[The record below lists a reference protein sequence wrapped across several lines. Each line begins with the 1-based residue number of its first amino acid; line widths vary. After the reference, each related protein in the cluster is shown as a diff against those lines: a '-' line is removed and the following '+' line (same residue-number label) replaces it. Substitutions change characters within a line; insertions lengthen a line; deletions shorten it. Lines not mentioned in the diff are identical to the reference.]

1 MPAWIHER
9 AKHILA
15 KNKDATKQMAFALA
29 TQQAHALG
37 KSPKGYGTDE
47 GRSKAKAKYD
57 TPSDDK
63 KTANPGGL
71 KTKKLAHVPTFLE
84 ELLKEAA
91 ENIGQWWEQ
100 IGGPFLA
107 KGGDHAVF
115 KKMMEEAD
123 IPANF
128 REKFMRAA
136 KEKYPPGFNMGRGAR
151 AAARGG
157 PATAEEAWQEARDAW
172 QEVRDVWHATP
183 GKEMAKSVLSE
194 FGPALAGAGG
204 LLAANSYARNAPQKE
219 DPHTPVSP
227 WQGRLGSY
235 LAAGSQLGLGGAM
248 LGRLAGK
255 PLAGG
260 LIGGAA
266 GLALGEH
273 AHRREEREAVER
285 AERAF
290 RTGKDK
296 SLLSD
301 AARTPA
307 SHLKEVLP
315 GTALAAIAP
324 SFMGMGGAAL
334 LGGTAAALGH
344 SFAAKRHTGAAV
356 EHLDKLRKGDARSAG
371 KKKAAS
377 VRLLSPEFL
386 HAFEDELSKI
396 GESLPA
402 MSSYS
407 SGDFRRSQ
415 YSGPMGP
422 GGFKQESLVPGLRVQ
437 GLGSAIEKP
446 KTASM
451 TSMLRVPESTFKP
464 PALKAP
470 AAVSA
475 SAKPPVASGS
485 KGPTI
490 ADVATP
496 KPLTATFDNM
506 KPGAIKMNPL
516 PGTKVEHV

>member
-15 KNKDATKQMAFALA
+15 KNKDATKQMAFAIA

-37 KSPKGYGTDE
+37 KSPKGYGTSE
-47 GRSKAKAKYD
+47 GRSKAKSKYD

-71 KTKKLAHVPTFLE
+71 KTKKLAHVTFIE

-100 IGGPFLA
+100 VGGPFLA
-107 KGGDHAVF
+107 KGGDHGAF
-115 KKMMEEAD
+115 QAMMEHEQ
-123 IPANF
+123 IPQAF
-128 REKFMRAA
+128 QGKLLRLAQ
-136 KEKYPPGFNMGRGAR
+136 EKYPPGYNQP
-151 AAARGG
+151 GG
-157 PATAEEAWQEARDAW
+157 P
-172 QEVRDVWHATP
+172 HAQLSGLVP
-183 GKEMAKSVLSE
+183 GL
-194 FGPALAGAGG
+194 
-204 LLAANSYARNAPQKE
+204 
-219 DPHTPVSP
+219 
-227 WQGRLGSY
+227 
-235 LAAGSQLGLGGAM
+235 LGLGLM
-248 LGRLAGK
+248 
-255 PLAGG
+255 GG
-260 LIGGAA
+260 IA
-266 GLALGEH
+266 GLH
-273 AHRREEREAVER
+273 AYRKHRQAKEE
-285 AERAF
+285 
-290 RTGKDK
+290 
-296 SLLSD
+296 
-301 AARTPA
+301 
-307 SHLKEVLP
+307 
-315 GTALAAIAP
+315 
-324 SFMGMGGAAL
+324 
-334 LGGTAAALGH
+334 
-344 SFAAKRHTGAAV
+344 
-356 EHLDKLRKGDARSAG
+356 

-377 VRLLSPEFL
+377 VKILSPEVL
-386 HAFEDELSKI
+386 RAFEDELNKI

-437 GLGSAIEKP
+437 SLGAAVERP
-446 KTASM
+446 KQASM

-496 KPLTATFDNM
+496 KPLTASFDNM
-506 KPGAIKMNPL
+506 KPGALKMSPL